1 MRKVSFVI
9 LIIFTIAITTITIY
23 TLTHKHI
30 KGTQEVIKIK
40 TIEKAS
46 SNMSENELNEVYNI
60 ELNGKRHRLKSNYRL
75 SKEDKVTSLILYLYL
90 DGFKILEKEIL
101 SNIKDDAIDE
111 IFTEDENT
119 LLIEEDNIH
128 IIKED
133 QDYLLV
139 SISQNIDG
147 LKEEYFV
154 WTDKRK
160 NILDSILVYDEK
172 IKFTLPDEEDLDMFY
187 DKEKIALAK
196 LENNKIYTLEL
207 NEKEE
212 QQVLEKYSYT
222 IDGGKAK
229 KELLTSY
236 EIKKA
241 Q

>member
-30 KGTQEVIKIK
+30 EGTQEVIKIK

-75 SKEDKVTSLILYLYL
+75 SKEDTVTSLILYLYL

-111 IFTEDENT
+111 IFTEDEKT

-160 NILDSILVYDEK
+160 NILGSILVYDEK